1 MYPFESIYVLK
12 SFSPHIILTILG
24 EGTKICVHGEDET
37 KGRNSRLRLG
47 VGVICNHSKQ
57 TVQFLSL
64 CCFLPKWRQIFFFKL
79 VQYVTINVAILYNE
93 DEGHNVDCESNN
105 SDANNNTNNSG
116 SYQF

>member
-1 MYPFESIYVLK
+1 M
-12 SFSPHIILTILG
+12 
-24 EGTKICVHGEDET
+24 ET
-37 KGRNSRLRLG
+37 D
-47 VGVICNHSKQ
+47 
-57 TVQFLSL
+57 
-64 CCFLPKWRQIFFFKL
+64 FFFKL